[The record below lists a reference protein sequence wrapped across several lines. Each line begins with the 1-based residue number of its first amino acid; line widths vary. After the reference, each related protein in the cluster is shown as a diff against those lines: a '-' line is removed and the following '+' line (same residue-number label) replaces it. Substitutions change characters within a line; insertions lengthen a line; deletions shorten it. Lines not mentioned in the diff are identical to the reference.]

1 MGAAEAAGMG
11 AEEGAVAATAVVV
24 AADTSAAAA
33 GGAVDILGVAVEDTL
48 LVAVGTPAAEVDSAV
63 AMPGAARSAAG
74 IQWVAVV
81 IP

>member
-24 AADTSAAAA
+24 AADTSAAA
-33 GGAVDILGVAVEDTL
+33 GVAVDILGVAVEDTL